1 MMSVEKWV
9 KASTL
14 EESEEYHKRYNY
26 AVTNSIRRKI
36 LRLIDEGKTEEEI
49 MSILGLSEQQLRYH
63 LKVLEW
69 GFCIEKKGD
78 RWVITKEGKIID
90 RIKG

>member
-1 MMSVEKWV
+1 MSVERWV
-9 KASTL
+9 NASTL

-26 AVTNSIRRKI
+26 AITNSTRRRI

-49 MSILGLSEQQLRYH
+49 MSALSLSEQQLNYH
-63 LKVLEW
+63 LKILEW
-69 GFCIEKKGD
+69 GFCIERKGD

>member
-1 MMSVEKWV
+1 MSVEKWV
-9 KASTL
+9 NASTL

-26 AVTNSIRRKI
+26 AITNPIRRKI

-49 MSILGLSEQQLRYH
+49 KSALSLSEQQLSYH
-63 LKVLEW
+63 LKILEW
-69 GFCIEKKGD
+69 GFCIERKGE

-90 RIKG
+90 RIKS